1 MCIIYA
7 HVDVT
12 CFTCKPF
19 MLIYCFRVTVPQT
32 FHADANP
39 LSQSER
45 QLIPRRLQV
54 ALLCPGACAFVLW
67 RVWCLASIKITCYV
81 RLMNLRAKETQ
92 ETPCEGFRYK
102 SLLPNSW
109 VWISCSHVCL
119 KEDQLKLCPLGCFK
133 RDTSLKSV
141 GWITEIGTSIQNV
154 WVGILKLLDP

>member
-1 MCIIYA
+1 MCIVYA
-7 HVDVT
+7 YVDVT

-67 RVWCLASIKITCYV
+67 RVWCLASRKLTFLCEFNEPPGK
-81 RLMNLRAKETQ
+81 RTQ
-92 ETPCEGFRYK
+92 ERPYEGSGYK
-102 SLLPNSW
+102 SLLLNG

-119 KEDQLKLCPLGCFK
+119 KEDQLKLCSLGCFK

-154 WVGILKLLDP
+154 CVGILKLLDP